1 MSMDISAADITMAE
15 LFKALVSNGPST
27 VYSIAKHEVIP
38 QPTVHR
44 TFKKLVKLQA
54 IQVYIEDKATGR
66 TKIFYGPTLNGIF
79 GIYCL
84 LDTVQEENIDLELV
98 FDTWIKEDK
107 FFDELEQLFD
117 PNDLRNAPAK
127 VRRIFKKFVKH
138 NALALREFEK
148 FIAEHGDIPFPY
160 KINLGAALL
169 REKNPEKYES
179 IARELY
185 KEMPLVRQQMEDED
199 EVRRQVKKTLEG

>member
-1 MSMDISAADITMAE
+1 MNISAADITMAE
-15 LFKALVSNGPST
+15 LFKVLVSNGPST
-27 VYSIAKHEVIP
+27 VYSISKQKDIP

-44 TFKKLVKLQA
+44 TFKKLEQIQA
-54 IQVYIEDKATGR
+54 IQVYLEDKASGR
-66 TKIFYGPTLNGIF
+66 KKIFYGPTLDGIF
-79 GIYCL
+79 AVYCL
-84 LDTVQEENIDLELV
+84 LDTAQEENMDLELV

-138 NALALREFEK
+138 NAMALREFEK
-148 FIAEHGDIPFPY
+148 FIAKHGDIPFPY

-169 REKNPEKYES
+169 REKNPEKYDRV
-179 IARELY
+179 AKELY
-185 KEMPLVRQQMEDED
+185 KEMPKVREQIERED
-199 EVRRQVKKTLEG
+199 EVRRQIKKTLGE